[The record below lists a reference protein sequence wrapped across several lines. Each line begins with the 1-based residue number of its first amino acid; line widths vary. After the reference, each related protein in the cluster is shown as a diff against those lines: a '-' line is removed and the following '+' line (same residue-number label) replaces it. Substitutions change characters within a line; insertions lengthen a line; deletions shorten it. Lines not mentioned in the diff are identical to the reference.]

1 VIVMKKLFLL
11 GSILFSSLG
20 LFAQNDGLFKSLNV
34 SEFEGAIKDTSVVLV
49 DVRTAEE
56 HSAAYVVGTKFNIDV
71 LKESFK
77 DEAMASLPK
86 NKTIAVYC
94 RSGRRSKV
102 AAGILAKAGFKVF
115 DLETGFNGWTA
126 AGKPIVTK

>member
-1 VIVMKKLFLL
+1 MLL
-11 GSILFSSLG
+11 SSLG
-20 LFAQNDGLFKSLNV
+20 LFAQNGGLFKSLNV
-34 SEFEGAIKDTSVVLV
+34 SEFENAIKDTSVVVV
-49 DVRTAEE
+49 DVRSAEE
-56 HSAAYVVGTKFNIDV
+56 HSAAYIVGTKFNIDV
-71 LKESFK
+71 MKEYISRMK
-77 DEAMASLPK
+77 QWLSLPK

-115 DLETGFNGWTA
+115 DLDTGFNGWTA